1 MYQVLFLLNV
11 CGRQPSPTRP
21 RSSRVFLLPRSFT
34 SLASRLPGRSENPD
48 WIVALAGLGAPIP
61 ALNPAKFPVL
71 PGRHTCFYGPG
82 RTGLMTPDSAH
93 LYILVFRLKKKSN
106 LSSLRWTYKGIVL
119 KRGSCVA
126 TSKDNL
132 ALRASF

>member
-1 MYQVLFLLNV
+1 
-11 CGRQPSPTRP
+11 
-21 RSSRVFLLPRSFT
+21 
-34 SLASRLPGRSENPD
+34 
-48 WIVALAGLGAPIP
+48 
-61 ALNPAKFPVL
+61 
-71 PGRHTCFYGPG
+71 
-82 RTGLMTPDSAH
+82 MTPDSAH